1 MSKKQQLPESTEDV
15 AELRALLEAKEA
27 RIAAL
32 ELLVDKFRTIA
43 YGPKSEKRSRVD
55 IPEELLAQGY
65 LFHAELVAEADRMA
79 R

>member
-32 ELLVDKFRTIA
+32 ELLVDKFRIIA
-43 YGPKSEKRSRVD
+43 YARSQRS
-55 IPEELLAQGY
+55 
-65 LFHAELVAEADRMA
+65 VAESTSRRNCWRRGTCSM
-79 R
+79 RS